1 MRDERLE
8 VSVSFD
14 ERRGYIASA
23 PDLRQPVTALSLG
36 GLRRRIEAMMLP
48 AAPLIILHLNRAARL
63 ERDRRRLTGRPR
75 RSFAGTPP

>member
-1 MRDERLE
+1 MRDDRLD
-8 VSVSFD
+8 VSVTFD
-14 ERRGYIASA
+14 ERRGYVASA
-23 PDLRQPVTALSLG
+23 PDLRQSVTALSLG

-48 AAPLIILHLNRAARL
+48 DEPLIILHLDRAARL